1 MVGQKKPLI
10 IRLLKPIALVLALPL
25 SKKIF
30 RTKSLEGEDIHH
42 AAVGLRRCLSAFDL
56 ILLGIGAIIGAGIF
70 VLTGV
75 AAATQAGPAIVI
87 SYLLAGIACSFAA
100 LSYAELASSI
110 GGSGSAYGYAY
121 VGLGEIVAWIIGWDL
136 ILEYGIG
143 ACAVAI
149 GWSGYMNDVLIS
161 LGAPIPKEFIK
172 GYMEGGIL
180 NLPAVFIIFA
190 LGGLLMIGV
199 KQSARFNTF
208 VVFIKLIAIAVFIAV
223 AVTHVHPHYWK
234 PFMPFGWGG
243 VVEGAALVFFAFIGF
258 DAVSTAAEEAIKPQ
272 RDLSIGIIG
281 SLIICTIIYIVVS
294 GLLTGITSYTRLNT
308 KSPVAETILN
318 LGHQIPADIIA
329 VGAIAGLTSVM
340 LIFIYGLT
348 RIFYSMARDGLLP
361 KGFSKL
367 NNKTRTPVRVIFIS
381 CFIMAAISGT
391 LSMQEVAELVNIGTL
406 AAFLIVC
413 VSVIV
418 LRYTHPNMKR
428 PFKTPFS
435 PVIPA
440 LGAIS
445 CVILMCSLPLI
456 TWLRFVIWMLI
467 GLVVYCWY
475 GYSNSRLHH

>member
-1 MVGQKKPLI
+1 MIGHSFKSLF
-10 IRLLKPIALVLALPL
+10 
-25 SKKIF
+25 SKQFIKRIL
-30 RTKSLEGEDIHH
+30 RTKSFGASDIQH
-42 AAVGLRRCLSAFDL
+42 ADVSLRRCLSAFDL

-161 LGAPIPKEFIK
+161 IGLTIPNEFIK
-172 GYMEGGIL
+172 GYAEGGIF
-180 NLPAVFIIFA
+180 NLPAAIIILA
-190 LGGLLMIGV
+190 LGGLLMVGV
-199 KQSARFNTF
+199 KQSARFNT
-208 VVFIKLIAIAVFIAV
+208 VIVFIKLAAIAVFIVV
-223 AVTHVHPHYWK
+223 AIKHVHTSYWK

-258 DAVSTAAEEAIKPQ
+258 DAVSTAAEEAVKPQ

-281 SLIICTIIYIVVS
+281 SLVICTLIYIVVS
-294 GLLTGITSYTRLNT
+294 GLLTGITSYTRLNS

-318 LGHQIPADIIA
+318 LGHKIPADLIA

-361 KGFSKL
+361 KGFARIHP
-367 NNKTRTPVRVIFIS
+367 KTQTPVRVIFLS
-381 CFIMAAISGT
+381 CVIMAAISGV

-406 AAFLIVC
+406 AAFFIVC

-445 CVILMCSLPLI
+445 CVVLMCSLPLV
-456 TWLRFVIWMLI
+456 TWLRFIIWMVI
-467 GLVVYCWY
+467 GLIVYWGY
-475 GYSNSRLHH
+475 GFSNSKLR